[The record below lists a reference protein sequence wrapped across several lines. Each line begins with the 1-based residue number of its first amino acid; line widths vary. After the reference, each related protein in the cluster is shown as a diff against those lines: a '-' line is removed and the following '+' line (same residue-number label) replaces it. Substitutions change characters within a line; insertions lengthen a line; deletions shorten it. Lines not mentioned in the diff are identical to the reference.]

1 MYAATKHGINGFV
14 RSLAPL
20 ETRLGIRVAAVAP
33 GIIRTPLWTDH
44 PDKMKLVD
52 EDDEW
57 VSPEFVAEVMVR
69 LVEGGEVQVVG
80 GKSEMEGGGVVQ
92 VKGGLILE
100 VKKGR
105 VRVVQQFMD
114 EGPAGVGG
122 KASKSEDAEEGILKG
137 LEERGLP

>member
-1 MYAATKHGINGFV
+1 M
-14 RSLAPL
+14 
-20 ETRLGIRVAAVAP
+20 AP

-80 GKSEMEGGGVVQ
+80 GKSEMEGGGGVVQ

-114 EGPAGVGG
+114 EGPAGAGG
-122 KASKSEDAEEGILKG
+122 KASKSKDAEEVILKG

>member
-1 MYAATKHGINGFV
+1 M
-14 RSLAPL
+14 
-20 ETRLGIRVAAVAP
+20 AP